1 MLNDIELLE
10 LLSAKICHDLSGPV
24 GAVSNGLDLMEDADE
39 EMKKK
44 AVDLIDECAH
54 QAIGRINLF
63 RKLYGVNVD
72 TNQANLVEIKSL
84 LDHYLM
90 DNKITIDW
98 PVEDLF
104 ISYYVIDNRI
114 GKLIIAVIV
123 AGASFLIQGGVIS
136 IKFNQLVTGCELII
150 TLKPRKTIK
159 IDQTSLD
166 ILHHDIPKSNLDTK
180 NVQFYLVKRLISALP
195 ATITILQE
203 PFGFVV
209 NFH

>member
-44 AVDLIDECAH
+44 AIELIDECAH
-54 QAIGRINLF
+54 QAISRINLF

-136 IKFNQLVTGCELII
+136 IKFNQLGTGCELII
-150 TLKPRKTIK
+150 TLKPRKIIK

-166 ILHHDIPKSNLDTK
+166 ILHHDIPKSNFDTK
-180 NVQFYLVKRLISALP
+180 NIQFYLVKRLISVLP
-195 ATITILQE
+195 ATITVLQE